1 MFVNK
6 FYISLKRKFE
16 MNKRVNK
23 YALVLVTAITGL
35 LATTVANATAILC
48 QDITVNHMYMDDSQ
62 VTACVDAGVGN
73 INGNV
78 LTDNFLTS
86 GGTAAGYFDAG
97 VTATFTQ
104 SGTTGTWSVASGVD
118 AIGFK
123 FGTGDQPDEWFIFD
137 LVAGVTSGSWDFV
150 NVFGKGG
157 GLSHLQAYC
166 KDGDCDTTVP
176 EPGIAALLGIGLL
189 GMAVVSR
196 RTKV

>member
-1 MFVNK
+1 
-6 FYISLKRKFE
+6 
-16 MNKRVNK
+16 MNKRMNK
-23 YALVLVTAITGL
+23 YALVLVTTITGL
-35 LATTVANATAILC
+35 LATTAVNATAILC
-48 QDITVNHMYMDDSQ
+48 QDTTLNHMFMDDSE

-78 LTDNFLTS
+78 LTDDFLTA
-86 GGTAAGYFDAG
+86 GGTAAGYSDAG
-97 VTATFTQ
+97 VATSFTQ

-123 FGTGDQPDEWFIFD
+123 FGTGNQPDEWFIFD
-137 LVAGVTSGSWDFV
+137 LVAGVTSGTWDFV
-150 NVFGKGG
+150 NVFGRGG

-166 KDGDCDTTVP
+166 KGDDCDTTVP

-189 GMAVVSR
+189 GMAVVRR